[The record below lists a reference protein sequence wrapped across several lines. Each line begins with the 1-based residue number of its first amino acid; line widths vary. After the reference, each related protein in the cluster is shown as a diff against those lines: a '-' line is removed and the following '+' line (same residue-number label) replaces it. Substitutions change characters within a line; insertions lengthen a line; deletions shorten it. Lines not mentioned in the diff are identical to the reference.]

1 VAKDFKQSGFLFGSN
16 SVFIEE
22 LYQKYLQD
30 PDSVDAS
37 WVEFFGSQNDFAP
50 LKTTAT
56 VIARNEVT
64 RQSVAENLSLRALR
78 SNLISQEGRE
88 SPEITTSCLRTPRDE
103 APSQEVARND
113 AVGGVAP
120 SSSSSEY
127 SLRAKFMI
135 KAYRERGHY
144 LANLDPLGLE
154 VLKTRQELKLTLADF
169 GFSTADLSKTVDVTG
184 EFDDLGIVTLEQ
196 LISVIDQTYS
206 GSVAVE
212 FSHIENS
219 EQQLWLY
226 DKIENV
232 NTHTNFSDDEKKALL
247 KNLVGVEGFEQYLHV
262 KFPGAKRF
270 SIEGGDASIVSL
282 EMMIDESA
290 AAGAQEA
297 VIGMAHRGR
306 LSTLTKVMGKP
317 YVAIF
322 SEFMGNSAFPSDLGV
337 AGDVKYHMGFSSDK
351 KTKSGNTI
359 HLSLTPNPSHL
370 EAVNPVVAGKVRAKQ
385 DCMNRDR
392 SKVVGVLVH
401 GDAAFCG
408 QGVVAESLVMSGLEA
423 YDVGGILHL
432 VINNQIGFTANSYDA
447 RSGRYCT
454 EVAKMVGAPIFHVNG
469 DDIEAVVAV
478 TKIACE
484 YRQKFGR
491 DVVIDIVCYRKYGH
505 NEGDEPMYTQSVM
518 YNIIKNKKT
527 PAAIYADKLIAS
539 GLIDANYYPNL
550 KQEFKESLEVEF
562 NQVKT
567 YKPRAQWLE
576 GHWSGFDR
584 MSDDKLVTGV
594 AKSELV
600 KIGTQ
605 LCTMPSSFAA
615 NPKLVKLFD
624 ARAAILKNDEPI
636 DWATGE
642 QLSFATMLLEKTP
655 IRMTGQDVERGTF
668 SHRHAVLHSQVD
680 GTVYQPL
687 NNISTD
693 QAPLEIADSN
703 LSEYGVLGFEY
714 GYSIVDPNRLV
725 IWEAQFGDF
734 ANGAQIIFDQFISS
748 AETKW
753 LRMSG
758 IVVLL
763 PNGMEGQGPEHSSA
777 RLERFLQLCAEDN
790 MYVTYPTTPASI
802 FHLLRRQ
809 VKRNFRKPLIV
820 MSPKSLLRHKLA
832 VSKLSE
838 IDSGT
843 SFTPII
849 DEIDA
854 EVKAAKVSKVVF
866 CSGKVYYDLLEMRR
880 AEKIDDIAI
889 IRFEQLYPFEEADV
903 IAIVKKYSKAESF
916 VWCQEE
922 PRNMG
927 AWKFIRPRLDDAIE
941 KAGLKKHVHYVG
953 RERSASP
960 AVGYLYV
967 HDKQQEAL
975 AREVLGV

>member
-1 VAKDFKQSGFLFGSN
+1 MTKDFECSSFLFGSN

-22 LYQKYLQD
+22 LYQKYLD
-30 PDSVDAS
+30 NPTSVDQS
-37 WVEFFGSQNDFAP
+37 WVEFFKSQSDFAP
-50 LKTTAT
+50 LKTTAKII
-56 VIARNEVT
+56 VQDRQDFIAEKTSEVMT
-64 RQSVAENLSLRALR
+64 NSSLAEN
-78 SNLISQEGRE
+78 
-88 SPEITTSCLRTPRDE
+88 
-103 APSQEVARND
+103 
-113 AVGGVAP
+113 
-120 SSSSSEY
+120 

-135 KAYRERGHY
+135 KAYREHGHY

-154 VLKTRQELKLTLADF
+154 IRKTKEELKLNLTDF
-169 GFSTADLSKTVDVTG
+169 GFSPDKLSELVDVSG
-184 EFDDLGIVTLEQ
+184 EFSDKTIITLGELVDILGR
-196 LISVIDQTYS
+196 TYS

-212 FSHIENS
+212 FSHLEDAM
-219 EQQLWLY
+219 QQQWLY
-226 DKIENV
+226 NKLDGI
-232 NTHTNFSDDEKKALL
+232 NTHSNLSVDQKKQIL
-247 KNLVGVEGFEQYLHV
+247 KDLVEVEGFEQYLHV

-270 SIEGGDASIVSL
+270 SVEGGDASIISL
-282 EMMIDESA
+282 DMVVDESSA
-290 AAGAQEA
+290 SGAQQA
-297 VIGMAHRGR
+297 VIGLAHRGR
-306 LSTLTKVMGKP
+306 LSTLTKVMQKP
-317 YVAIF
+317 YRAIF
-322 SEFMGNSAFPSDLGV
+322 SEFMGSSAFPSDLGV
-337 AGDVKYHMGFSSDK
+337 AGDVKYHMGYSSDK
-351 KTKSGNTI
+351 KTKYGKQI

-392 SKVVGVLVH
+392 SKIVGILIH

-408 QGVVAESLVMSGLEA
+408 QGVVAESLVMSGLPA
-423 YDVGGILHL
+423 YAVGGIFHL
-432 VINNQIGFTANSYDA
+432 VINNQIGFTANSYDS

-469 DDIEAVVAV
+469 DDIESVVLV

-484 YRQKFGR
+484 YRQKFQR
-491 DVVIDIVCYRKYGH
+491 DVVVDIVCYRKYGH
-505 NEGDEPMYTQSVM
+505 NEGDEPMYTQSMM
-518 YNIIKNKKT
+518 YDVIKNKKT
-527 PAAIYADKLIAS
+527 PAAIYSDKLVNS
-539 GLIDANYYPNL
+539 GVIDQSYYMNL
-550 KQEFKESLEVEF
+550 KQEFKAFLDLEF
-562 NQVKT
+562 NEVKN

-576 GHWSGFDR
+576 GNWSGFDR
-584 MSDDKLVTGV
+584 FSDDKLLTGV
-594 AKSELV
+594 PKNILQD
-600 KIGTQ
+600 IGTK
-605 LCTMPSSFAA
+605 LCVVPDSFSI
-615 NPKLVKLFD
+615 NPKLAKLFE
-624 ARAAILKNDEPI
+624 ARAQSLANDKPI
-636 DWATGE
+636 DWATAE
-642 QLSFATMLLEKTP
+642 QLAFATLLNEKTP
-655 IRMTGQDVERGTF
+655 IRITGQDVERGTF

-680 GTVYQPL
+680 KSIYEPL
-687 NNISTD
+687 NNISNE
-693 QAPLEIADSN
+693 QELFEVADSN

-790 MYVTYPTTPASI
+790 MYVAYPTTPASI

-832 VSKLSE
+832 VSSLSD
-838 IDSGT
+838 IDQGT
-843 SFTPII
+843 NFTPVM

-854 EVKAAKVSKVVF
+854 EIESTKVKRVIF
-866 CSGKVYYDLLEMRR
+866 CSGKVYYDLLELRR
-880 AEKIDDIAI
+880 EKKIDNISI
-889 IRFEQLYPFEEADV
+889 IRFEQLYPFLEEDV
-903 IAIVKKYSKAESF
+903 IEVIKKYKSASSF

-927 AWKFIRPRLDDAIE
+927 AWKFIRPHLDRTLE
-941 KAGLKKHVHYVG
+941 KAGINIRVEYIG

-967 HDKQQEAL
+967 HNKQQEDLVSQAL
-975 AREVLGV
+975 GISDSSVG